1 MNNGIVERQNEEK
14 SIYYLAAQRQ
24 LYNEV
29 KKMDCIGILFSIVLP
44 LGFVG
49 LQFIISD
56 YTYLN
61 TLSYILSIVSMF
73 VSLLGGCYIEDKK
86 KTAAEIQQYFD
97 LYVYQMPWD
106 NKLFGLKRN
115 ISNIVAE
122 KAKVLLKN
130 PKEHEQLTNW
140 YTTVAGTVDL
150 KKGISMCQK
159 ENYNWD
165 VNLRKRFRR
174 LSITS
179 IILLTVLIFLIGI
192 VNNETVAML
201 LYRLAFVI
209 PMFQW
214 LGKTVIQLNK
224 DIKNLEELDD
234 LISSSE
240 LPSMDKL
247 QEIQSKIYIQR
258 KSCYTITNKFYD
270 RYKNNDEDV
279 AHRTALLDK

>member
-214 LGKTVIQLNK
+214 LGKTVIHLNK

-258 KSCYTITNKFYD
+258 KSCYTIPNKFYD

>member
-179 IILLTVLIFLIGI
+179 IIRLTVLIFLIGI

-258 KSCYTITNKFYD
+258 KSCYTIPNKFYD